1 MKNLNRRGFI
11 RQAAAGAGAL
21 ISSAQSSRARTK
33 TSPTGKQPNILF
45 INTDDQAQ
53 WGVGAYGNTEI
64 HTPNMDRLAAEGI
77 KFTRAFTCPVCSPS
91 RAMVMTGCY
100 NHQVGVEDWIGVRE
114 PVGLPPNVPTLAE
127 ELKRAG
133 YRTGL
138 VGKWHLGH
146 TKPAFYPTS
155 RGFDYFAGGLR
166 GSAKMMDPTLLE
178 NGMTKQYKG
187 GLTDVLA
194 DFALAFLRT
203 YREQPFAL
211 FFHPFRPHAPYVPVP
226 EQDWEPYLGK
236 KLTVPKV
243 EGVPEER
250 IRKITEKYYASI
262 TSVDRNL
269 GRILAE
275 LEKLGVLDDT
285 IIIFT
290 GDNGYNIGHHG
301 MWHKGNGSLLATGK
315 TRPNMFDTSAM
326 VPLIIRYP
334 GVVRPGSV
342 CDKLVSSIDYF
353 PTLLEV
359 AGLKRRPG
367 VLLEGLNMMPLL
379 GGKQTVWREELY
391 LIYNQHHY
399 QPHAQMRMI
408 RTRDWKLVHHYEQGT
423 GHELY
428 DLKNDPGETA
438 NIYGEPGVRSIQN
451 KLQRRLVLWERRTG
465 ATAG

>member
-1 MKNLNRRGFI
+1 MSIDRRNFI
-11 RQAAAGAGAL
+11 LACSGALGAAL
-21 ISSAQSSRARTK
+21 ISSAQDSRAQTE
-33 TSPTGKQPNILF
+33 TSTAGKKPNILF

-77 KFTRAFTCPVCSPS
+77 RFTRAFTCPVCSPS
-91 RAMVMTGCY
+91 RAMTMTGCY
-100 NHQVGVEDWIGVRE
+100 NHQVGVQDWIGVRE
-114 PVGLPPNVPTLAE
+114 PVGLPLNVPTLAG

-146 TKPAFYPTS
+146 TKDAFYPTN
-155 RGFDYFAGGLR
+155 RGFDYFAGGLT

-178 NGMTKQYKG
+178 NGMTRQYKG

-226 EQDWEPYLGK
+226 EQDWEPYRGK
-236 KLTVPKV
+236 KLTVPEV
-243 EGVPEER
+243 EGVAEKR
-250 IRKITEKYYASI
+250 IREIMEKYYASI
-262 TSVDRNL
+262 SSVDRNL

-275 LEKLGVLDDT
+275 LESLGVLDDT

-301 MWHKGNGSLLATGK
+301 MWHKGNGSLLATGL
-315 TRPNMFDTSAM
+315 TRPNIFDTSAM

-334 GVVRPGSV
+334 GLVPPGSV
-342 CDKLVSSIDYF
+342 CDELVSSIDHF
-353 PTLLEV
+353 PTVLDA
-359 AGLKRRPG
+359 AGLTRRPG
-367 VLLEGLNMMPLL
+367 VLLEGLSMMPLL
-379 GGKQTVWREELY
+379 QGENTAWRDELY

-399 QPHAQMRMI
+399 RPHAQMRMI
-408 RTRDWKLVHHYEQGT
+408 RTREWKLVHHYEPGT

-428 DLKNDPGETA
+428 DLKSDPGETA
-438 NIYGEPGVRSIQN
+438 NLYGEPDVRN
-451 KLQRRLVLWERRTG
+451 VWNELQKKLVLWERRTG
-465 ATAG
+465 ASAG

>member
-1 MKNLNRRGFI
+1 MSIDRRNFI
-11 RQAAAGAGAL
+11 LACSGVLGGAM
-21 ISSAQSSRARTK
+21 ISSTRSRAQK
-33 TSPTGKQPNILF
+33 KMFSQGKQPNILF
-45 INTDDQAQ
+45 INTDDQAR

-64 HTPNMDRLAAEGI
+64 HTPNMDRLAAEGM

-114 PVGLPPNVPTLAE
+114 PVGLPINVPTLAE

-146 TKPAFYPTS
+146 TKAEFYPTN

-166 GSAKMMDPTLLE
+166 GSSEMMDPILLE
-178 NGMTKQYKG
+178 NGMTRQYKG

-194 DFALAFLRT
+194 DFALGFLRT

-226 EQDWEPYLGK
+226 EQDREPYRGK
-236 KLTVPKV
+236 KLTVPEV
-243 EGVPEER
+243 EGVPRER
-250 IRKITEKYYASI
+250 IREITEKYYASI
-262 TSVDRNL
+262 SSVDRNL

-275 LEKLGVLDDT
+275 LERLGVLDDT

-301 MWHKGNGSLLATGK
+301 MWHKGNGSLLATGE
-315 TRPNMFDTSAM
+315 TRPNIFDTSAM

-334 GVVRPGSV
+334 GLVSPGSV
-342 CDKLVSSIDYF
+342 CNEMVSSLDYF
-353 PTLLEV
+353 PTLLEL
-359 AGLKRRPG
+359 AGVGRRPG
-367 VLLEGLNMMPLL
+367 VLLEGLSMMPLL
-379 GGKQTVWREELY
+379 RGEQTVWRDELY

-399 QPHAQMRMI
+399 RPHAQMRMI
-408 RTRDWKLVHHYEQGT
+408 RTREWKLIHHYEPGM

-438 NIYGEPGVRSIQN
+438 NLYDKPGVRNVQN
-451 KLQRRLVLWERRTG
+451 ELQKKLVLWERRTG
-465 ATAG
+465 AATG